1 MIWIRGMIELMVHC
15 EIVEACML
23 HTPISLGALSL
34 IMVCKVVEHHR
45 ISDYLKDLESG
56 GDRIL
61 LFACELVMRN
71 DTLFRW
77 MK

>member
-1 MIWIRGMIELMVHC
+1 MIELMVHC
-15 EIVEACML
+15 GIVEACML

-34 IMVCKVVEHHR
+34 IMVCTVVEHHG
-45 ISDYLKDLESG
+45 IKDLESG

-71 DTLFRW
+71 DTLLKW
-77 MK
+77 TK